1 MYSCWFP
8 SLSVAWG
15 GECFSWPGGGEFE
28 VPLKKQKQIPGDWP
42 GRVGM
47 TTVGIDPC
55 LKQQFH
61 WVLCTSAGRI
71 AFFGILLE
79 VHTVCSIILLVL
91 PIIHW
96 I

>member
-1 MYSCWFP
+1 M
-8 SLSVAWG
+8 AW
-15 GECFSWPGGGEFE
+15 GGEFE
-28 VPLKKQKQIPGDWP
+28 VPLKNQKQIPG
-42 GRVGM
+42 M
-47 TTVGIDPC
+47 ATVGIDPC

-79 VHTVCSIILLVL
+79 VHNVCSIILLVL
-91 PIIHW
+91 PIIHY